1 MHKTV
6 SLVITY
12 PQRAN
17 IITFYLKEIEMHE
30 YRHSQNKRN
39 FIRNKKKSSKTAAQV
54 RLNDIYKNNIREHL
68 LIFQQKYIVCT
79 IHY

>member
-6 SLVITY
+6 FLVITN

-30 YRHSQNKRN
+30 YRHSQNKRIL
-39 FIRNKKKSSKTAAQV
+39 IRNKKKSSKTASQV

-68 LIFQQKYIVCT
+68 LIFQQN
-79 IHY
+79 